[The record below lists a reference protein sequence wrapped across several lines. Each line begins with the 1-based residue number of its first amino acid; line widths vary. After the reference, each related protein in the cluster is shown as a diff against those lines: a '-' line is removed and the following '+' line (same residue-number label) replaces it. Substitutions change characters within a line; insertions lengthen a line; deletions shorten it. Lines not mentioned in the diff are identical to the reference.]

1 MEKQHEI
8 LCLVDLKNK
17 IILNICVIKLREDIR
32 VNKGILVPGEQLEL
46 GN

>member
-17 IILNICVIKLREDIR
+17 IILNICITKLREDIR
-32 VNKGILVPGEQLEL
+32 VNKGILVPGEQLEP